1 MTDCGPNKDFGTE
14 LREARPKTKKVSLK
28 TDLGQSDKPFHGSWW
43 IHSYTHNMWQ
53 VKAELV

>member
-28 TDLGQSDKPFHGSWW
+28 TDLGQSDKPFHGFRW
-43 IHSYTHNMWQ
+43 IHSYTHNM
-53 VKAELV
+53 